1 MLVPGRNTDSRG
13 RENFGGLCARFET
26 KAAPAPEFSARS
38 ELLTSAFP
46 GQVYSFCAALHVSPP
61 SAIDL
66 AEASLRQV

>member
-1 MLVPGRNTDSRG
+1 MGRRNTDSRG
-13 RENFGGLCARFET
+13 REDFGGLCAHFET
-26 KAAPAPEFSARS
+26 KAMPSPDFSARS

-46 GQVYSFCAALHVSPP
+46 GLIYSFCAALHVSPP